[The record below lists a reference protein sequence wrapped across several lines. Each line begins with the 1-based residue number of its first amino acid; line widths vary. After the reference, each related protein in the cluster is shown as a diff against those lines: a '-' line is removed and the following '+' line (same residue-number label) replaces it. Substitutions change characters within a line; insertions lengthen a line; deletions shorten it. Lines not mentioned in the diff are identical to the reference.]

1 MEEHKMAI
9 LTHQTYLYSGAT
21 ALALTKLI
29 DIKDFPALI
38 EPAEAVETTTLS
50 DLAQTYIKGIKS
62 SGGQLD
68 FTANFT
74 GEAWDAAAT
83 RVATDTFFE
92 LRLSDGSVFE
102 FQGAF
107 DLSLSEGGVNAPV
120 EMVVSVYPSSAITK
134 KAE

>member
-1 MEEHKMAI
+1 MAI

-62 SGGQLD
+62 SSGQLD

-74 GEAWDAAAT
+74 GEAWNILQS
-83 RVATDTFFE
+83 RVSTDTFFE

-107 DLSLSEGGVNAPV
+107 DVSLSEGGVNAPV

-134 KAE
+134 QLVP

>member
-1 MEEHKMAI
+1 MAI

-21 ALALTKLI
+21 SETLTKLI

-50 DLAQTYIKGIKS
+50 DLAQTFIKGIKTS
-62 SGGQLD
+62 SGQLN

-74 GEAWDAAAT
+74 GDEWDAAVA
-83 RVATDTFFE
+83 RVATDKYFE
-92 LRLSDGSVFE
+92 LRLSDGSVFGFE
-102 FQGAF
+102 GSF

-120 EMVVSVYPSSAITK
+120 EMIVSVYPSSAITK
-134 KAE
+134 ASV

>member
-1 MEEHKMAI
+1 MAI
-9 LTHQTYLYSGAT
+9 LTHQTYLFSGAT

-62 SGGQLD
+62 SSGQLD

-74 GEAWDAAAT
+74 GEAWNILQS
-83 RVATDTFFE
+83 RVSTDTFFE

-107 DLSLSEGGVNAPV
+107 DVSLSEGGVNAPV
-120 EMVVSVYPSSAITK
+120 EMVISVYPSSEITK
-134 KAE
+134 RFD

>member
-1 MEEHKMAI
+1 MAI
-9 LTHQTYLYSGAT
+9 LTHQTYLFSGAT

-62 SGGQLD
+62 SSGQLD

-74 GEAWDAAAT
+74 GEAWNILQS
-83 RVATDTFFE
+83 RVSTDTFFE

-107 DLSLSEGGVNAPV
+107 DVSLSEGGVNAPV
-120 EMVVSVYPSSAITK
+120 EMVISVYPSSEITK
-134 KAE
+134 KFD

>member
-1 MEEHKMAI
+1 MAI

-21 ALALTKLI
+21 SGALTKLI

-50 DLAQTYIKGIKS
+50 DLAQTFIKGIKTS
-62 SGGQLD
+62 SGQLN

-74 GEAWDAAAT
+74 GNDWDAASA
-83 RVATDTFFE
+83 RVATDKYFE
-92 LRLSDGSVFE
+92 LRLSDGSVFAFE
-102 FQGAF
+102 GSF

-120 EMVVSVYPSSAITK
+120 EMIVSVYPSSVITK
-134 KAE
+134 TSV